1 MIPNHCMLCI
11 LEILMFISRIVCGA
25 GGVGVRV
32 VLGVGEKEREL
43 QHHPLHQNLQGLLPQ
58 EDLED
63 CFQLDQP
70 YHQLDGENLCSS
82 Y

>member
-11 LEILMFISRIVCGA
+11 LDILMLISWFVCGA
-25 GGVGVRV
+25 GGVCV
-32 VLGVGEKEREL
+32 VSGVGEKEREL

-82 Y
+82 